1 MINKWIQSIVWMLV
15 AAVAAIEGYKIYT
28 EEGLSNWKI
37 FAFAGLFIF
46 AIFMFL
52 RKRQERNKARENYS
66 K

>member
-1 MINKWIQSIVWMLV
+1 MLV